1 MLDKKHHHVQILMFR
16 LLLSFLALGLCS
28 CGPKVQTVL
37 ISGQTMG
44 TSYQVKAVLGKS
56 QDREQIKASI
66 DSRLHDFDLEMSNWN
81 PKSWVTAFNE
91 SQSTDWQDVGKSA
104 LEIIA
109 MAQEVSAASGGAF
122 DITISP
128 LVECWG
134 FGVKGR
140 EGVPSAGEIEELR
153 AFVGFDKIL
162 LDQDKAKVRKLHPQ
176 TKLNASALAK
186 GYGVDLIS
194 DMLLQ
199 LGVENFM
206 VEIGGEV
213 RCQGKPMRR
222 DTWSIGLQR
231 PQRGAGIELQGTVP
245 LRDLSMATSGDY
257 RNYYKRGHDFYSHI
271 IDPRSGLPVEH
282 NLCSATVTAPSCALA
297 DALATCF
304 LVLGTQASLDLVAR
318 FEGCAVHL
326 VERGRAG
333 EFQSFQSP
341 GFNFTALP

>member
-1 MLDKKHHHVQILMFR
+1 MIR
-16 LLLSFLALGLCS
+16 LLISLLALGLCS
-28 CGPKVQTVL
+28 CGPKRQTVL

-44 TSYQVKAVLGKS
+44 TSYRVKAVLGTA
-56 QDREQIKASI
+56 QDREQVKARIESN
-66 DSRLHDFDLEMSNWN
+66 LYDFDLEMSNWN
-81 PKSWVTAFNE
+81 PKSWVTAFNDSE
-91 SQSTDWQDVGKSA
+91 STDWQDIGNSA

-109 MAQEVSAASGGAF
+109 MAQEVSTASEGAF

-128 LVECWG
+128 LIESWG
-134 FGVKGR
+134 FGVTGR
-140 EGVPSAGEIEELR
+140 EGVPSAEAIEELR

-162 LDQDKAKVRKLHPQ
+162 LDKDKAKVRKLHPQ

-186 GYGVDLIS
+186 GYGVDMIS
-194 DMLLQ
+194 ELLLQ
-199 LGVENFM
+199 LDVQNFM

-231 PQRGAGIELQGTVP
+231 PQRGAGIKLQGTVP

-257 RNYYKRGHDFYSHI
+257 RHYYKRGQDFYSHI
-271 IDPRSGLPVEH
+271 LDPRSGFPVEH
-282 NLCSATVTAPSCALA
+282 SLCSATVTAPSCALA

-326 VERGRAG
+326 VERSSTG
-333 EFQSFQSP
+333 EFRNFQSP
-341 GFNFTALP
+341 GFQFTALP